1 VILAPA
7 FSACS
12 MRASTSCL
20 DLTMWPIANSA
31 GLGDLVAGEAHQVED
46 LRSIVRCL
54 RRVVLDPDKGRA
66 QVVVADHLRRQ
77 LLRCVGDGRTLV
89 RAQLRADHDWGI
101 DLFFRD
107 VDTECGTYLLGAW
120 GGSSR
125 SLNAL
130 VSVGL
135 GTASSRAYPHP

>member
-1 VILAPA
+1 MDEAGIRGRGR
-7 FSACS
+7 SS
-12 MRASTSCL
+12 QE
-20 DLTMWPIANSA
+20 ANLPQIGSP
-31 GLGDLVAGEAHQVED
+31 LGDLVAGEAHQVED

-107 VDTECGTYLLGAW
+107 VDADATPT
-120 GGSSR
+120 SSGR
-125 SLNAL
+125 G
-130 VSVGL
+130 VDIVV
-135 GTASSRAYPHP
+135 R